1 MENNVLLLAGG
12 IPALHPE
19 RKGMLNK
26 SPLKNWVEKHGGLPT
41 YINSVATALLREH
54 PEWGISRIIATAVN
68 WAKKTCATGKAFGG
82 RVSVSKAVQAA
93 ACAAVASWE
102 KKKLAASDEI
112 DAMLLQLV
120 HDFETQDGF
129 TGWPDGDVPEWAKCL
144 QLRKN
149 LRASE
154 VVEKDIPKNIRLS
167 DELFLLAHY
176 EIETSEDDW
185 QGGEG
190 VKELLDSDKFLELAE
205 AAAYKE
211 ALVRFPVLE
220 LASEAKS
227 VGDNLYKKVVLR
239 NSVVT
244 NTKGQKVRLDGDFMK
259 ALKQNFDEL
268 VASGEYVPLQF
279 VKDDNK
285 HTDDPRYYG
294 GQITELELDDGEA
307 PTCLTATFK
316 LEDEAKKVVD
326 AQPKVGVSI
335 GANYLTGDDGRPIN
349 PVLRHVALSH
359 RVKVKGM
366 GAWQRMIAAS
376 DYGDALT
383 VDLTDADVTIE
394 DIEDTKKG
402 GKDMAEETTGKFE
415 LTDEILQEIL
425 ASDAV
430 KGVINTQIEAATTTL
445 KQENESLRT
454 RMEKNESETYSK
466 AVELAVDAY
475 ANKGVPKVARDLVQ
489 GLLLTFEPSEGEDAD
504 SAPSIEL
511 TTVTGE
517 GDEQTENKVEL
528 SRFEAAVRLLEEFE
542 GFVNMS
548 KESGSSEDV
557 ELSDDATL
565 QGDARKAAIAFLQGK
580 AKA

>member
-1 MENNVLLLAGG
+1 MADNILQLAGG

-19 RKGMLNK
+19 RKGQLNK

-68 WAKKTCATGKAFGG
+68 WAKKTCSTGKAFGG
-82 RVSVSKAVQAA
+82 KVSVSKAVQAA
-93 ACAAVASWE
+93 ACNAVRQWE
-102 KKKLAASDEI
+102 QKKLKASEDI
-112 DAMLLQLV
+112 DAMLLELAQGV
-120 HDFETQDGF
+120 EESDNFE
-129 TGWPDGDVPEWAKCL
+129 WVKAAK
-144 QLRKN
+144 LRCT
-149 LRASE
+149 LRDE
-154 VVEKDIPKNIRLS
+154 GVEEKDIPKTLRLS
-167 DELFLLAHY
+167 DDLFLLAHY
-176 EIETSEDDW
+176 EIETSDDW
-185 QGGEG
+185 QGEG

-205 AAAYKE
+205 AATYQE

-227 VGDNLYKKVVLR
+227 VGDNLYKKVILR
-239 NSVVT
+239 NAVVT

-259 ALKQNFDEL
+259 ALKQNFDD
-268 VASGEYVPLQF
+268 VTASGEYVPLQF

-294 GQITELELDDGEA
+294 GQITELELDDEQN

-316 LEDEAKKVVD
+316 LEDEARKVVD

-335 GANYLTGDDGRPIN
+335 GANYFTASDGRPVN
-349 PVLRHVALSH
+349 PILRHVALAH

-366 GAWQRMIAAS
+366 GAWQKMIAAS
-376 DYGDALT
+376 DYGEALT
-383 VDLTDADVTIE
+383 VDLTDADVIFEEKEIE
-394 DIEDTKKG
+394 SSQEG
-402 GKDMAEETTGKFE
+402 GTDMSESTNGDQKFE
-415 LTDEILQEIL
+415 LTDEMLQEIL

-430 KGVINTQIEAATTTL
+430 KGVITEQIDAATATL
-445 KQENESLRT
+445 KQENETLRT
-454 RMEKNESETYSK
+454 RMQKNESETYSK

-475 ANKGVPKVARDLVQ
+475 AQKGVPKVARDLVQ
-489 GLLLTFEPSEGEDAD
+489 GLLLTFEPGEGESAED
-504 SAPSIEL
+504 APSIEL

-517 GDEQTENKVEL
+517 GEEATEKKVEL

-548 KESGSSEDV
+548 KEQGSSEDV
-557 ELSDDATL
+557 DLSDDAPL
-565 QGDARKAAIAFLQGK
+565 QGDARKDAIAFLQGK